1 MWSPPETFEYDTK
14 VKDFNVKT
22 MRAKNQSFRQLNV
35 NLEWSAA
42 LRKKHWP
49 INCPSKKKYRD
60 SFRYVSLR

>member
-1 MWSPPETFEYDTK
+1 MWSPPETFEYGTK

-22 MRAKNQSFRQLNV
+22 MRAKNQSFQQLNV
-35 NLEWSAA
+35 NLEWSAT

-49 INCPSKKKYRD
+49 VNCPFYKKYRD